1 MRSPHFLVLAAPFL
15 IAVAWGQTDSP
26 AAVQQTHE
34 LNQSQ
39 AAGAAATAAQNNA
52 QYQQQQQ
59 IYQQQQQ
66 TYQAQ
71 KEQYDAQAQRY
82 LAARDRYAAERARY
96 HRGDWPKRYEK
107 LAFVE
112 TDAVIGAP
120 VETYSGAHVG
130 YVDDVARSTG
140 RIDAVRVALDD
151 GTSRVWVDRGDLKFD
166 TEDKLLVTDLARH
179 DLYSMATEQF

>member
-15 IAVAWGQTDSP
+15 IAVAWGQADSP
-26 AAVQQTHE
+26 AAVQQTQQ

-39 AAGAAATAAQNNA
+39 TGAQTAQDRA

-66 TYQAQ
+66 AYQAQ
-71 KEQYDAQAQRY
+71 KAQYDAQASRY

-96 HRGDWPKRYEK
+96 RRGDWPKRYEK
-107 LAFVE
+107 LTFVD
-112 TDAVIGAP
+112 TDALIGAP

-130 YVDDVARSTG
+130 YVDNLARNGG
-140 RIDAVRVALDD
+140 RIDAVRVALDG

-166 TEDKLLVTDLARH
+166 TEDKLVVTDLARH
-179 DLYSMATEQF
+179 DLISMAAEQY

>member
-15 IAVAWGQTDSP
+15 IVVAWGQTDSP
-26 AAVQQTHE
+26 AAVQQTQQ
-34 LNQSQ
+34 LNQNQ
-39 AAGAAATAAQNNA
+39 AAQGAQTAQDNA

-66 TYQAQ
+66 AYQAQ
-71 KEQYDAQAQRY
+71 KAQYDAQASRY

-96 HRGDWPKRYEK
+96 RRGDWPKRYEK
-107 LAFVE
+107 LTFVE

-130 YVDDVARSTG
+130 YVDNLAKNAG

-166 TEDKLLVTDLARH
+166 TEDKILVTDLARH
-179 DLYSMATEQF
+179 DLFSMAAEQY